1 MGLGPRAVFETF
13 GSLEDYSFVRIL
25 FFLSLLL
32 SFAHYASILLRLAND
47 NTESIVFRT
56 TLEL

>member
-1 MGLGPRAVFETF
+1 MGLGPKAVFETF
-13 GSLEDYSFVRIL
+13 GSLEDGSFLHLL

-47 NTESIVFRT
+47 NTENNVFRT